1 MGRSR
6 LGNPL
11 LPLEKRPFAPWYIG
25 LGVFLGVIL
34 GVLVGDPVSRIIRNI
49 NEVAQRQAHLKF
61 GPDILSSFTP
71 KMWPM
76 LLLYAVCGAL
86 LGALL
91 SWVYWRLKRDRLRLE
106 TLHEE
111 FELQVA
117 SLRHHYKNLAI
128 GLQGFSSRIKRKLD
142 GLKGGGEDR
151 IDMERAFID
160 EFKKETD
167 NLRGDIEV
175 LETTAQRLTNIL
187 GHELY
192 FLKALTSESL
202 TPESRD
208 LYPLLISSVVDLLSW
223 RFRDKEIRVEIDG
236 RPLEECRSSLTFAFQ
251 SYPVEIILHNLLS
264 NAMKFGDHIQ
274 VEVCDQKD
282 EVKIA
287 VADNGPGLEIDTLQ
301 DLITP
306 ATDRGNVESTH
317 LGLKVTL
324 HLISKIGG
332 NLEIDSQAGR
342 GSKFIL
348 TLPKHQRK
356 PWLNLAG

>member
-1 MGRSR
+1 MGRSPQEK
-6 LGNPL
+6 PL
-11 LPLEKRPFAPWYIG
+11 LPPEKRPFAPWYIG
-25 LGVFLGVIL
+25 LGVLLGVIL

-49 NEVAQRQAHLKF
+49 NEFAQKQTPLKF
-61 GPDILSSFTP
+61 GPDILASFTS

-86 LGALL
+86 LGLLL

-111 FELQVA
+111 FALQVA

-142 GLKGGGEDR
+142 GLKGEREDR
-151 IDMERAFID
+151 IEMERAFIND
-160 EFKKETD
+160 FKKETD
-167 NLRGDIEV
+167 NLRGDIEI
-175 LETTAQRLTNIL
+175 LEATAQRLTNIL

-208 LYPLLISSVVDLLSW
+208 LYPLLISSIVELLGW
-223 RFRDKEIRVEIDG
+223 RFRDKEIRVEVDG

-251 SYPVEIILHNLLS
+251 AYPVEIILHNLLS

-274 VEVCDQKD
+274 VRVSDLKDRVRIEV
-282 EVKIA
+282 E
-287 VADNGPGLEIDTLQ
+287 DNGPGLEIDTLR
-301 DLITP
+301 DLIMP
-306 ATDRGNVESTH
+306 ATGRRNVESTH

-324 HLISKIGG
+324 YLISKIGG
-332 NLEIDSQAGR
+332 NLEINSEAGQ

-348 TLPKHQRK
+348 TLPKRQRK
-356 PWLNLAG
+356 PWLNLAR

>member
-1 MGRSR
+1 MGRNPR
-6 LGNPL
+6 GNPL
-11 LPLEKRPFAPWYIG
+11 RPPEKRPVALWYVG
-25 LGVFLGVIL
+25 LGVLLGVIL

-49 NEVAQRQAHLKF
+49 NEFAQKQVPLKF
-61 GPDILSSFTP
+61 GPDILASFTP

-76 LLLYAVCGAL
+76 ILLYAMCGAL

-142 GLKGGGEDR
+142 GLKGEGEDQ
-151 IDMERAFID
+151 IEMERAFIN
-160 EFKKETD
+160 EFKQETD
-167 NLRGDIEV
+167 NLRGDIEI
-175 LETTAQRLTNIL
+175 LEATAQRLTNIL

-208 LYPLLISSVVDLLSW
+208 LYPLLISSIIDLLSW
-223 RFRDKEIRVEIDG
+223 RFRDKEIRVEVDG

-274 VEVCDQKD
+274 VRVSDQKD
-282 EVKIA
+282 QVKIE
-287 VADNGPGLEIDTLQ
+287 VEDNGPGLEIDTLQ
-301 DLITP
+301 DLIMP
-306 ATDRGNVESTH
+306 AGDRRNVESTH

-324 HLISKIGG
+324 YLISKIGG
-332 NLEIDSQAGR
+332 NLEINSKPGQ

-356 PWLNLAG
+356 PWLNLAR